1 MNTENPQNYLANVHS
16 EKTTPVVEKKEEYSN
31 GLAEVHA
38 NNPTSDKEV
47 RNHYEAEQNSADKD
61 EQLGNVPEELPTHL
75 GGIPLENEEPTQENE
90 PAK

>member
-1 MNTENPQNYLANVHS
+1 MNTENPQNHLANVHS

-47 RNHYEAEQNSADKD
+47 RNHYEAEQNATNTE

-75 GGIPLENEEPTQENE
+75 GGIPLENAEPTQENE
-90 PAK
+90 SAK